1 MISKFP
7 KVKQYYSFE
16 SNVYGRPYK
25 LFEVED
31 TIVEKFHNLL
41 EKLDNQ
47 PQTILC
53 TRGDSKLDSDTDEH
67 NNFFDEE
74 LSKVFIVGTK
84 ARYNQHSENQEIYDH
99 TTVNHKINLLHELKQ
114 LINLTNE
121 AMNTRGIENSE
132 EELEYFN
139 SSFFEKLSTLEMET
153 LEKWKIFFLSFH
165 HTDGRLQ
172 EFNSNSPFLS
182 MTYGVKKFSNARHF
196 ALGSTRENGFVYLY
210 SLNSGDPYYL
220 KTSNLTKEL
229 KGYGAK
235 WHYDKFNEI
244 VLINGMFPHYM
255 LGIFEVKKYSTPR
268 FIINPWLYDILES
281 NEPFNYEDGLK
292 IDQRNFKELARDLGY
307 SNFFI
312 SDENNEAYIA
322 NINGDSVRRVIVP

>member
-182 MTYGVKKFSNARHF
+182 MTEKLTTSLDSLLTLTVLTSNFLIIFKSIDTPICCFTMSEKDIFIGSLSNIFLPSLGFSSICDV
-196 ALGSTRENGFVYLY
+196 LLVLISTELEK
-210 SLNSGDPYYL
+210 SLNLDL
-220 KTSNLTKEL
+220 QL
-229 KGYGAK
+229 
-235 WHYDKFNEI
+235 
-244 VLINGMFPHYM
+244 LILIRSPN
-255 LGIFEVKKYSTPR
+255 
-268 FIINPWLYDILES
+268 
-281 NEPFNYEDGLK
+281 
-292 IDQRNFKELARDLGY
+292 
-307 SNFFI
+307 
-312 SDENNEAYIA
+312 
-322 NINGDSVRRVIVP
+322 